1 MYKLLIADD
10 ESIIRKGIK
19 NLIDFENLEIDQ
31 VFEAEN
37 GKEAVDLALKN
48 QVDIVIMDINMP
60 IVDGLSAS
68 KKIKEK
74 NPDSYLLIL
83 TGYNYFDYAQAAIRA
98 KVDDYILKPV
108 SKKDVE
114 YMLKTAVNKLNINRK
129 NESLKEYNDENLK
142 AKESYEDIKKY
153 IDKNVFCE
161 DFSLNKMASD
171 IGYNNNYLSSL
182 IKEIYGLS
190 FQDLSNKL
198 RMEKARILLLTS
210 DMKNQEIADA
220 VGIYDVS
227 YFSNKFKKYFG
238 KSPKQIRKK

>member
-1 MYKLLIADD
+1 
-10 ESIIRKGIK
+10 
-19 NLIDFENLEIDQ
+19 
-31 VFEAEN
+31 
-37 GKEAVDLALKN
+37 
-48 QVDIVIMDINMP
+48 
-60 IVDGLSAS
+60 
-68 KKIKEK
+68 
-74 NPDSYLLIL
+74 
-83 TGYNYFDYAQAAIRA
+83 
-98 KVDDYILKPV
+98 
-108 SKKDVE
+108 
-114 YMLKTAVNKLNINRK
+114 MLKTAVNKLNINRK

-220 VGIYDVS
+220 VGICSGGCDKEVKRLHPGVS
-227 YFSNKFKKYFG
+227 GALSHNIKELSVG
-238 KSPKQIRKK
+238 LSM

>member
-19 NLIDFENLEIDQ
+19 NLIDFESLEIDQ

-48 QVDIVIMDINMP
+48 KIDIVIMDINMP
-60 IVDGLSAS
+60 IIDGLSAS

-238 KSPKQIRKK
+238 KSPK

>member
-19 NLIDFENLEIDQ
+19 NLIDFESLEIDQ

-48 QVDIVIMDINMP
+48 KIDIVIMDINMP

-153 IDKNVFCE
+153 IDEKLE
-161 DFSLNKMASD
+161 
-171 IGYNNNYLSSL
+171 
-182 IKEIYGLS
+182 EII
-190 FQDLSNKL
+190 N
-198 RMEKARILLLTS
+198 A
-210 DMKNQEIADA
+210 
-220 VGIYDVS
+220 
-227 YFSNKFKKYFG
+227 
-238 KSPKQIRKK
+238 

>member
-19 NLIDFENLEIDQ
+19 NLIDFESLEIDQ

-48 QVDIVIMDINMP
+48 KIDIVIMDINMP
-60 IVDGLSAS
+60 IIDGLSAS

-98 KVDDYILKPV
+98 KVDD
-108 SKKDVE
+108 
-114 YMLKTAVNKLNINRK
+114 NINRK
-129 NESLKEYNDENLK
+129 KESLKEYNDENLK